1 MLFRCKCDMMNT
13 LQKLPFPGM
22 NAGKR
27 SEIKG
32 RNPMNLLILTSIILS
47 VILGVGRM
55 VDLALFTDAETG
67 LCVVGSVWLRY
78 AALAVAIL
86 LAVAAGRAAKPEARK
101 LCSPCKPSGVMAVL
115 GAGFMAATF
124 VAKLALWDS
133 SVVGRIIMAFL
144 SLFCS
149 AWLLAL
155 GRSWMSKSWKRPSDD
170 LTHVVLGTA
179 VFYWC
184 VLARFMENSSS
195 WHRVAPTV
203 VVWQMLA
210 ALVFLSVL
218 GRALSLPD
226 TADSRTLC
234 ASGLTVWALC
244 LCWEFPQLL
253 NTLLR
258 GGVLARL
265 PDFFF
270 GLGLCC
276 IGVLGGIC
284 AVRTTRTESGW
295 KSARHSVG

>member
-1 MLFRCKCDMMNT
+1 
-13 LQKLPFPGM
+13 
-22 NAGKR
+22 
-27 SEIKG
+27 
-32 RNPMNLLILTSIILS
+32 MNLLILTSIILS

-86 LAVAAGRAAKPEARK
+86 LAVAAGRAAKPEAGK

-195 WHRVAPTV
+195 WHRVQPTAA
-203 VVWQMLA
+203 VWQVLAVLVFLA
-210 ALVFLSVL
+210 ALA
-218 GRALSLPD
+218 RALHIPQPD
-226 TADSRTLC
+226 NGRTLC
-234 ASGLTVWALC
+234 AAGLAAFALG
-244 LCWEFPQLL
+244 LYWQLPQCFALL
-253 NTLLR
+253 AGN
-258 GGVLARL
+258 GMDLAVM
-265 PDFFF
+265 PDFFA

-276 IGVLGGIC
+276 VGGIGGVC
-284 AVRTTRTESGW
+284 AAACLNRQS
-295 KSARHSVG
+295 

>member
-195 WHRVAPTV
+195 WHRVAPTAA
-203 VVWQMLA
+203 VWQALA
-210 ALVFLSVL
+210 ALLLLSSL
-218 GRALSLPD
+218 ARALYLPKPENG
-226 TADSRTLC
+226 RTLC
-234 ASGLTVWALC
+234 AAGLAALCLC
-244 LCWEFPQLL
+244 LCWELPHAAVLAVGAAADPALL
-253 NTLLR
+253 PELFAALALCCVGAL
-258 GGVLARL
+258 GGV
-265 PDFFF
+265 
-270 GLGLCC
+270 
-276 IGVLGGIC
+276 C
-284 AVRTTRTESGW
+284 AAACAWRPE
-295 KSARHSVG
+295 